1 MFSIYRVLKIPGKLK
16 LETITAPF
24 NGSPTQLDII
34 KDQGFKTP

>member
-24 NGSPTQLDII
+24 NGDPIQLEII
-34 KDQGFKTP
+34 TGQGFKTP